1 MLWVINLK
9 SATTWYFILDN
20 VSMILHIGIE
30 IMILLMILSS
40 VRVVSNIF

>member
-9 SATTWYFILDN
+9 SATTWYFILDK
-20 VSMILHIGIE
+20 VGMILHDGFE

-40 VRVVSNIF
+40 VRVVSTIF